1 MGEKK
6 PFQKEKIKR
15 VGIVVAIMVFC
26 FLLGLLVGSI
36 GMKIASGNPNGL
48 AVNSTATEGVEE
60 SSTGAEVTME
70 LEPESETEPESEM
83 EPKDTALSGELE
95 SESEPKDTEVSGDSE
110 SGAESKDT
118 EVSGDSESGAESK
131 DTKENGSSGSE
142 TGSKDT
148 ASEETK
154 VDGGSESGTASNS
167 TGKDS
172 FASPSRTGALK
183 VTGNQLTDASG
194 NPVQLRGVSTH
205 GLAWYPDYVNESAF
219 KQFRQEWGANVVR
232 LALYTEESGGYC
244 NGGNKDEL
252 KKIVKNGV
260 EYATK
265 QDMYVIIDW
274 HILSDGNPNT
284 NKEEA
289 KKFFKEMASTYASYN
304 NVIYEICNEPNGGT
318 SWADIKSYASEV
330 ISVIREKD
338 SDAVI
343 LVGTPNWSQYVD
355 QAAKDPI
362 TDSKNIMYTLH
373 FYAGTHK
380 TDLQNK
386 LTTAHE
392 AGLPIFVSEFGICD
406 ASGSGGI
413 DETSANKWISILDS
427 YGISYVAWNLS
438 NKGETS
444 AIFKSSCSKKSGFTE
459 SDLSDSGRWGY
470 ETLVSHAKG
479 KTSTGNS
486 SGGSGSGS
494 GSSESAGNSSGGNSS
509 SGSSGN
515 SSEGNSSSGSSG
527 NSSSGGSAGSG
538 SGGAELVLTEK
549 ELKVEKQVVNSWESE
564 GRTFYQY
571 VLTLNNPTGSSS
583 TGWKVKIDIG
593 KSFTFSDG
601 WNGQYK
607 VNGNYLEIS
616 SMDYNGTIA
625 SGSSTENIGFIISV
639 P

>member
-1 MGEKK
+1 MEEKK
-6 PFQKEKIKR
+6 PFQKEKIKKA
-15 VGIVVAIMVFC
+15 GIVAAIMVSC
-26 FLLGLLVGSI
+26 FLMGLLVGSI
-36 GMKIASGNPNGL
+36 GMKIASGNSNGL
-48 AVNSTATEGVEE
+48 AANSTATEGVEE
-60 SSTGAEVTME
+60 SGTGVEATMD
-70 LEPESETEPESEM
+70 LEPESETEPKSEMEPESET
-83 EPKDTALSGELE
+83 EPKDTALSGD
-95 SESEPKDTEVSGDSE
+95 SESGTESRNTEVDGGSE

-118 EVSGDSESGAESK
+118 EVS
-131 DTKENGSSGSE
+131 
-142 TGSKDT
+142 
-148 ASEETK
+148 
-154 VDGGSESGTASNS
+154 GGSESGTASNS

-183 VTGNQLTDASG
+183 VSGNQLTDASG

-205 GLAWYPDYVNESAF
+205 GLAWYPDYINESAF

-252 KKIVKNGV
+252 KKLVKNGV
-260 EYATK
+260 ECATK

-289 KKFFKEMASTYASYN
+289 KKFFKEMASAYASYN

-380 TDLQNK
+380 SDLQNK
-386 LTTAHE
+386 LKTAHE

-413 DETSANKWISILDS
+413 DESSANTWISLLDS

-459 SDLSDSGRWGY
+459 SDLSDSGKWVY

-486 SGGSGSGS
+486 SSGSGSGS
-494 GSSESAGNSSGGNSS
+494 GSSES
-509 SGSSGN
+509 SGN
-515 SSEGNSSSGSSG
+515 SSEGNSSRGSSG
-527 NSSSGGSAGSG
+527 NSSSGGSG

-549 ELKVEKQVVNSWESE
+549 ELKVEKQVVNSWESD
-564 GRTFYQY
+564 GHTFYQY

-593 KSFTFSDG
+593 KAFTFSDG

-625 SGSSTENIGFIISV
+625 SGSSTDNIGFIISV

>member
-1 MGEKK
+1 MEEKK

-15 VGIVVAIMVFC
+15 VGIVVAIMVVC

-83 EPKDTALSGELE
+83 EPKDTALSGD
-95 SESEPKDTEVSGDSE
+95 SESGTESRNTEVDGGSE

-118 EVSGDSESGAESK
+118 EVS
-131 DTKENGSSGSE
+131 
-142 TGSKDT
+142 
-148 ASEETK
+148 
-154 VDGGSESGTASNS
+154 GGSESGTASNS

-343 LVGTPNWSQYVD
+343 LMGTPNWSQYVD

-427 YGISYVAWNLS
+427 YGISYVEWNLS

-459 SDLSDSGRWGY
+459 SDLSDSGRWVY

-479 KTSTGNS
+479 KTSAGNS
-486 SGGSGSGS
+486 SSGSGSGS